1 MPGGTAKPKNRPV
14 GFYIRFVHVFF
25 RTHHVLK
32 IFGRAGHFCRVF
44 FLITLKMTWRAR
56 HFGFVPGWPAWFLSG
71 DRSLRSTP
79 IVVCTTLRRSP
90 RVARLV
96 FTIQNRRRA
105 PFFRML
111 RTPAS
116 VRPGNRG
123 RVVILGARKSIFGD
137 PRATLW
143 PPGLSRV
150 RFVKLSHF
158 GGSAVGSPP
167 GRPRN
172 RPS

>member
-1 MPGGTAKPKNRPV
+1 MQV
-14 GFYIRFVHVFF
+14 FV

-32 IFGRAGHFCRVF
+32 IFGWPGHFCRVF

-56 HFGFVPGWPAWFLSG
+56 HFGFGPGWPAWFLSG
-71 DRSLRSTP
+71 DRSPRSMP
-79 IVVCTTLRRSP
+79 IVACATLRASL

-96 FTIQNRRRA
+96 FTIQNRLRA
-105 PFFRML
+105 LFFRML

-123 RVVILGARKSIFGD
+123 RVVIFEAWKSIFGD
-137 PRATLW
+137 PLATLW

-158 GGSAVGSPP
+158 WGSAVGSPP